1 MKADIIKKL
10 NKIEQNKDIHIVFA
24 SESGSRGWEFPSI
37 NSDYDVRFIYVQKK
51 NAYLSIDEKIDTI
64 NLPIN
69 EHLDINGW
77 DIRKALQHIRK
88 SGAAI
93 FEWLQS
99 PIIYKERDGFQEELW
114 ELSQEYFSARA
125 LVNHYIGI
133 AKNTYQ
139 TDFGGEKVQIKK
151 LFYVLRPLLAAKW
164 AIEKKSIPPMSINE
178 LLPLLTPE
186 LQENI
191 RNIILIKETAQEGQ
205 LIKINAELAEFI
217 KVEFKKCQEAGNL
230 LPRIQFTSN
239 RLNDFFISQL
249 IDY

>member
-1 MKADIIKKL
+1 MRAEIIKKL
-10 NKIEQNKDIHIVFA
+10 NKIEQNKDIQIVFA
-24 SESGSRGWEFPSI
+24 SESGSRGWEFPSM

-99 PIIYKERDGFQEELW
+99 PIIYKETEGFREELW
-114 ELSQEYFSARA
+114 DLSQEFFSARA
-125 LVNHYIGI
+125 LVHHYIGI

-139 TDFGGEKVQIKK
+139 TEFGGEKVQIKK

-164 AIEKKSIPPMSINE
+164 AIEKNTIPPMSING
-178 LLPLLTPE
+178 LLPLLSPE
-186 LQENI
+186 LQKDI
-191 RNIILIKETAQEGQ
+191 RDIILIKETALEGQ
-205 LIKINAELAEFI
+205 LVRISPDLAEFI
-217 KVEFKKCQEAGNL
+217 KTEFKNCQEQGNL

-239 RLNDFFISQL
+239 KLNDFFITHLS
-249 IDY
+249 DY